1 MKTAA
6 AGGAPAEAAGGVG
19 ADGGSAPTAQAN
31 AAPSQPTDPA
41 QASSGGG
48 ESGQGG
54 GAPSNAGWV
63 IQITGHHFHNEG
75 RNIGPTYVQNTL
87 VNSLNEKPDVELV
100 DDQAKKIKV
109 STKDLGIEHALIVS
123 QERKV
128 QDPAPYPNPNMQ
140 AVAAPLPG
148 AAAPAAANRQP
159 ASITLRRFDFKVQ

>member
-1 MKTAA
+1 
-6 AGGAPAEAAGGVG
+6 
-19 ADGGSAPTAQAN
+19 
-31 AAPSQPTDPA
+31 
-41 QASSGGG
+41 SGGG

-87 VNSLNEKPDVELV
+87 VKSLNEKPDVELV
-100 DDQAKKIKV
+100 GDQAKKIKV

-128 QDPAPYPNPNMQ
+128 QDTAPYPNPNM
-140 AVAAPLPG
+140 ANVAAAPLPG
-148 AAAPAAANRQP
+148 AAVPATANRQP
-159 ASITLRRFDFKVQ
+159 ASISLRRFAFKGQFAWKPKTLSQRKADEEKKKKASPEEPKVADTAAPKAPE